1 MSTVAEQ
8 VSQEYLRIQANRNTI
23 RTKLVELNLA
33 ASNATLDALATAI
46 DEIVNRGTVNATVR
60 EGETYTIEPGFYTGG
75 SVGGVSGG
83 GNYALQEK
91 TVTPTK
97 KAATITSDAGYYGL
111 SQVVV
116 NPIPVNYQDVS
127 DVTTTAPDVLLGK
140 VFVMSDGSVKAG
152 TMPNNGTISKTLDAN
167 AVSFSLAVGYY
178 AGGTIS
184 IALEE
189 RNVTPTKE
197 EQVITPATGKVLS
210 KVTVAA
216 IPKKYQDVSGVTAE
230 DRYVL
235 VGQKF
240 VDATGALK
248 DGTMPHYVDKTE
260 ILDTKNKWY
269 HVAPG
274 YHEGGSVEVVTEE
287 KVATPAEAWFEVTP
301 SDGKVLSKVIVDG
314 IPQKYKDITPVKL
327 SPEKVLEG
335 NTYVDSTGPVEGTMP
350 NHGDFSVVINNPNLV
365 GNYVIPQGYHNG
377 DGRVNVVWED
387 DLTVD
392 ATREKQKIQP
402 GDGKILRNVYVNPIP
417 EKYQDVSGVT
427 AKEENVLAGSKFV
440 DATGVLKDGT
450 MPNNGT
456 LALRFDP
463 LTQSAVEVPEG
474 YTSGGSVTMTDDLLN
489 ALKAI

>member
-1 MSTVAEQ
+1 MSTIAEQ

-23 RTKLVELNLA
+23 RAKLVELNLA

-46 DEIVNRGTVNATVR
+46 DEIVNRGTVNATVK
-60 EGETYTIEPGFYTGG
+60 EGETYTIEPGFYAGG

-127 DVTTTAPDVLLGK
+127 DVTATAPDVLLGK

-152 TMPNNGTISKTLDAN
+152 TMPNNGTVSKTLDAN
-167 AVSFSLAVGYY
+167 NVSFSLAVGYY

-189 RNVTPTKE
+189 KTVTPTKE
-197 EQVITPATGKVLS
+197 DQVITPSTGKVLS
-210 KVTVAA
+210 KVTVSA

-287 KVATPAEAWFEVTP
+287 KVATPAEAWYEVTP

-335 NTYVDSTGPVEGTMP
+335 NTYVDSTGPVDGTMPDNGDVSYILGKGSTVNYFIPKGYHSGHGQVRIVYEDEKIVNPTKEIQYIEASDGKVLYKVTVNPVPDYYHYVGNVSADKSKVLEGFIFVDSNGREIEGTMP
-350 NHGDFSVVINNPNLV
+350 DN
-365 GNYVIPQGYHNG
+365 
-377 DGRVNVVWED
+377 
-387 DLTVD
+387 
-392 ATREKQKIQP
+392 
-402 GDGKILRNVYVNPIP
+402 RN
-417 EKYQDVSGVT
+417 
-427 AKEENVLAGSKFV
+427 
-440 DATGVLKDGT
+440 
-450 MPNNGT
+450 
-456 LALRFDP
+456 LALTFDP